1 MSLIGRR
8 WGGADV
14 KREDGI
20 KKNVLRSEQKENGR
34 QFFSDVLGKCV
45 YSKS

>member
-20 KKNVLRSEQKENGR
+20 KKKNVLSKQKEKGR
-34 QFFSDVLGKCV
+34 QFFNRLMFGEVQMN
-45 YSKS
+45 

>member
-20 KKNVLRSEQKENGR
+20 KKNMLKSEQKEKGR
-34 QFFSDVLGKCV
+34 QFFNPPVFEEV
-45 YSKS
+45 HMQ